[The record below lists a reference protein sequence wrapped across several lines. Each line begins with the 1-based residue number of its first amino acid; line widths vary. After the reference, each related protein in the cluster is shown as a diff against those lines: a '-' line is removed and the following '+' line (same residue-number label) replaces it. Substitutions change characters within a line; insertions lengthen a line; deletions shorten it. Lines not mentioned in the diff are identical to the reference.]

1 MTKTKIKSIHLN
13 VKVRSDSFIE
23 CSTHKR
29 IEMWRLLSSSSWLHT
44 SQIRKRVAEKMIW
57 IHWTILNFSW
67 AHKMMN
73 LTAHLEHTCYW
84 IFSSGM
90 EAEMMYITSRPNHD
104 ISRAIFC
111 CLFFIVWIAGMEELL
126 HFSNKLKNTGF
137 VINHIN
143 ALIAL
148 SLWDSWGLA
157 LPSLS

>member
-1 MTKTKIKSIHLN
+1 
-13 VKVRSDSFIE
+13 
-23 CSTHKR
+23 
-29 IEMWRLLSSSSWLHT
+29 
-44 SQIRKRVAEKMIW
+44 
-57 IHWTILNFSW
+57 
-67 AHKMMN
+67 
-73 LTAHLEHTCYW
+73 
-84 IFSSGM
+84 
-90 EAEMMYITSRPNHD
+90 MMYITSRPNHD

-137 VINHIN
+137 VINHIH

>member
-29 IEMWRLLSSSSWLHT
+29 IEMWRLLSSSWLHT

-90 EAEMMYITSRPNHD
+90 EAEMMYITSRPNHG

>member
-1 MTKTKIKSIHLN
+1 MTKTKIKSIQLN

>member
-1 MTKTKIKSIHLN
+1 
-13 VKVRSDSFIE
+13 
-23 CSTHKR
+23 
-29 IEMWRLLSSSSWLHT
+29 
-44 SQIRKRVAEKMIW
+44 
-57 IHWTILNFSW
+57 
-67 AHKMMN
+67 
-73 LTAHLEHTCYW
+73 
-84 IFSSGM
+84 
-90 EAEMMYITSRPNHD
+90 MMYITSRPNHD

-111 CLFFIVWIAGMEELL
+111 SLFFIVWIAGMEELL

>member
-1 MTKTKIKSIHLN
+1 MTKTKIKSIQLN

-111 CLFFIVWIAGMEELL
+111 SLFFIVWIAGMEELL

>member
-84 IFSSGM
+84 IFFSGM

-111 CLFFIVWIAGMEELL
+111 SLFFIVWIAGMEELL

>member
-1 MTKTKIKSIHLN
+1 MTKTKIKSIQLN

-73 LTAHLEHTCYW
+73 LTAHLERTCYW